1 MSPRAPLRA
10 HPLHRHRAHRDGAAR
25 RAGTAARVAHSIRTA
40 RAARAAARA
49 NASSALRTGVARRRC
64 HALNLPPPHCS
75 FRARVPAR
83 AAVPACSRLPLAAAR
98 VVDAAPRLRYRRAAG
113 GGGGGIRSTERAW
126 ATLRAAAGTVAGIAR
141 DAALPQDPPWH
152 GGGGGEGALRYGR
165 HAGDSGGGAYR
176 PAGSAGLVD
185 VLRGLCAA
193 ARGVRRDLGVMAS
206 GAEARRALARWRE
219 S

>member
-1 MSPRAPLRA
+1 MAAPLLA
-10 HPLHRHRAHRDGAAR
+10 C
-25 RAGTAARVAHSIRTA
+25 
-40 RAARAAARA
+40 AAA
-49 NASSALRTGVARRRC
+49 AL
-64 HALNLPPPHCS
+64 P
-75 FRARVPAR
+75 
-83 AAVPACSRLPLAAAR
+83 AAAE
-98 VVDAAPRLRYRRAAG
+98 AHAG
-113 GGGGGIRSTERAW
+113 ALLFGLMERAW
-126 ATLRAAAGTVAGIAR
+126 ATLSAAAGTVAGIAR

-152 GGGGGEGALRYGR
+152 SGGGGEGALCYGR
-165 HAGDSGGGAYR
+165 YAGDSGGGAYR

>member
-1 MSPRAPLRA
+1 
-10 HPLHRHRAHRDGAAR
+10 
-25 RAGTAARVAHSIRTA
+25 
-40 RAARAAARA
+40 
-49 NASSALRTGVARRRC
+49 LRTGVARRRF
-64 HALNLPPPHCS
+64 HALNLPPPQRPHCS

-83 AAVPACSRLPLAAAR
+83 AAVPACSRLSLAAR
-98 VVDAAPRLRYRRAAG
+98 VVDAAPHLCYRRAAAG
-113 GGGGGIRSTERAW
+113 GGGGGIRPTERAW